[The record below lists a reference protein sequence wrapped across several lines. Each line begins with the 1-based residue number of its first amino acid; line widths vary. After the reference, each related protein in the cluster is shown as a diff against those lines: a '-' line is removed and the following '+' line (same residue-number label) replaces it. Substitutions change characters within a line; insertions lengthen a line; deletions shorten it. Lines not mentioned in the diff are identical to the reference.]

1 MRRGRRYTKV
11 SAASVIFVIL
21 IAAALYLYSVL
32 GEGDDVLSP
41 TVPDGD
47 VQIHFIDVGQ
57 GDSALICSD
66 EASVLIDAGP
76 GSSADALVSFVKSR
90 TDEIDYMILTHPH
103 EDHIGGADDIL
114 NSLPVKKVIM
124 PDASSESKT
133 FARLLD
139 ALESSGAEVI
149 EAKSGDVYEAD
160 GIRLTLLAP
169 NSDTYD
175 NTNDYSVVTKMEY
188 GGFSA
193 MFTGDAETLSEK
205 EILAAYSA
213 AALKSTLL
221 KAGHHGSSTS
231 TSEDFL
237 AAVSPE
243 GAIISC
249 GRDNDYGHPHSETVE
264 KLAAIGAQIYRT
276 DEDGTVSVTTDGQNY
291 SVIRERD

>member
-21 IAAALYLYSVL
+21 IAAVMYLYSAL

-57 GDSALICSD
+57 GDSTLICSD
-66 EASVLIDAGP
+66 EVSILIDAGP
-76 GSSADALVSFVKSR
+76 GSSADALASFVKRR
-90 TDEIDYMILTHPH
+90 TYEIDYMILTHPH
-103 EDHIGGADDIL
+103 EDHIGGSDDIL

-160 GIRLTLLAP
+160 GIRFTLLAP
-169 NSDTYD
+169 NSDTYN

-188 GGFSA
+188 GEFSA
-193 MFTGDAETLSEK
+193 MFTGDAETFSEK

-221 KAGHHGSSTS
+221 KVGHHGSSTS

-237 AAVSPE
+237 AAVLPNSV
-243 GAIISC
+243 IISC
-249 GRDNDYGHPHSETVE
+249 GRDNDYGHPHSETLK
-264 KLAAIGAQIYRT
+264 KLAAIGADVYRT
-276 DEDGTVSVTTDGQNY
+276 DEGGTVSVTTDGQNY